1 MPEVPKW
8 VVDDAAS
15 IADEAA
21 PYVEMS
27 GEERLRHL
35 AAACRAAARLLE
47 LREDAQVALDYEDPL
62 PESSVRALA
71 RLRAEAR
78 GAGHGAR

>member
-1 MPEVPKW
+1 MAEVPKW

-15 IADEAA
+15 IAEEAA
-21 PYVEMS
+21 PYVTMRA
-27 GEERLRHL
+27 EERLQHL

-47 LREDAQVALDYEDPL
+47 LREDAQIALDYEDPL
-62 PESSVRALA
+62 PESSLRALA

-78 GAGHGAR
+78 GPSHDAR